1 MKIKSAKFITSA
13 PTIKETP
20 PANTFPEIVVVGR
33 SNVGKSSF
41 ICKLTNQ
48 KIAKVSSTPG
58 KTRLINYF
66 LINESWY
73 LVDLPGYGFA
83 KVSKAEKERWGRSLE
98 EFLAKRDGI
107 RLAILLVDCRHEIK
121 DSDLQMYDWLCNN
134 QLPVLIILTKT
145 DKIGKQQLIQAKARA
160 ARTFKLPAEQI
171 LSLSVLTGNGLDEIN
186 KYLEKRLETRN

>member
-13 PTIKETP
+13 PTIAQTP
-20 PANTFPEIVVVGR
+20 PPNVYPEIVVVGR

-41 ICKLTNQ
+41 ICRLTNQ

-83 KVSKAEKERWGRSLE
+83 KVSKTEQERWGKSLQE
-98 EFLAKRDGI
+98 YLEKREGI
-107 RLAILLVDCRHEIK
+107 RLAVLLVDCRHEVK
-121 DSDLQMYDWLCNN
+121 QSDMQMYEWLLDNN
-134 QLPVLIILTKT
+134 LTPLIVLTKS
-145 DKIGKQQLIQAKARA
+145 DKLSKSQLAKSHSDTAK
-160 ARTFKLPAEQI
+160 TFNLPKEQI
-171 LSLSVLTGNGLDEIN
+171 LTFSAFNGQGLDDLL
-186 KYLEKRLETRN
+186 KYLEPITAK

>member
-1 MKIKSAKFITSA
+1 MKIKNVQFVTSA

-20 PANTFPEIVVVGR
+20 PVGIKSEIVVVGR

-41 ICKLTNQ
+41 ICKLTNR

-66 LINESWY
+66 LIDDSWY

-83 KVSKAEKERWGRSLE
+83 KVSKAEKERWGHALE
-98 EFLAKRDGI
+98 EYLAKREGI

-121 DSDLQMYDWLCNN
+121 DSDLQMYSWLVENN
-134 QLPVLIILTKT
+134 LPVCIVLTKG
-145 DKIGKQQLIQAKARA
+145 DKINRSQITVAKSRAAKAFQLDMQDIFIISSQ
-160 ARTFKLPAEQI
+160 TGQGFDI
-171 LSLSVLTGNGLDEIN
+171 LGNFLDDVL
-186 KYLEKRLETRN
+186 R

>member
-1 MKIKSAKFITSA
+1 MKIKNVQFITSA

-20 PANTFPEIVVVGR
+20 PPNQKPEIVVVGR

-41 ICKLTNQ
+41 ICKLTNR

-66 LINESWY
+66 LIDDSWY

-83 KVSKAEKERWGRSLE
+83 KVSKAEKERWGHALE
-98 EFLAKRDGI
+98 EYLAKREGI

-121 DSDLQMYDWLCNN
+121 DSDLQMYDWLVENN
-134 QLPVLIILTKT
+134 LPVCIVLTKG
-145 DKIGKQQLIQAKARA
+145 DKINRSQTAQAKARA
-160 ARTFKLPAEQI
+160 AKAFQI
-171 LSLSVLTGNGLDEIN
+171 DLQDVFMISSQTGQGFDILGNFLDSAL
-186 KYLEKRLETRN
+186 K

>member
-1 MKIKSAKFITSA
+1 MKINNVQFITSA

-20 PANTFPEIVVVGR
+20 PAGLKPEIVVVGR

-41 ICKLTNQ
+41 ICKLTNR

-66 LINESWY
+66 LIDDSWY

-83 KVSKAEKERWGRSLE
+83 KVSKAEKERWGRALE
-98 EFLAKRDGI
+98 EYLAKREGI

-121 DSDLQMYDWLCNN
+121 DSDLQMYHWLVENH
-134 QLPVLIILTKT
+134 LPVSIVLTKG
-145 DKIGKQQLIQAKARA
+145 DKINRSQMAQAKARA
-160 ARTFKLPAEQI
+160 AKAFQI
-171 LSLSVLTGNGLDEIN
+171 ESQEVFLISSQNGQGFDLLGNFLDKVLQ
-186 KYLEKRLETRN
+186 